1 MYLHCI
7 YNISIIYLQY
17 IYRVQRDDRREHAA
31 WSDHLPRHHGAGHGQ
46 AQHPQLGRHL
56 LHRVGQWGQEI
67 LHRGKPK
74 GRCGAAETSRF
85 WARRFV
91 VQLDNSCK
99 GRTPKHAFSSYL
111 SIDIYLFDEC
121 PPILSWHSTQDRGI
135 PPLSSTTSLVIKVRD
150 IDDMPPRF
158 SQPIYRVSIP
168 EDVPSSAAPQPTE
181 ERLVKFSP
189 PVVASDQDHG
199 VNADLIYEITSGNDL
214 QYFEMDP
221 NNAALYLT
229 KR

>member
-1 MYLHCI
+1 
-7 YNISIIYLQY
+7 
-17 IYRVQRDDRREHAA
+17 
-31 WSDHLPRHHGAGHGQ
+31 
-46 AQHPQLGRHL
+46 
-56 LHRVGQWGQEI
+56 
-67 LHRGKPK
+67 
-74 GRCGAAETSRF
+74 
-85 WARRFV
+85 
-91 VQLDNSCK
+91 
-99 GRTPKHAFSSYL
+99 
-111 SIDIYLFDEC
+111 
-121 PPILSWHSTQDRGI
+121 
-135 PPLSSTTSLVIKVRD
+135 
-150 IDDMPPRF
+150 MPPRF

-221 NNAALYLT
+221 NNAPLYLT